1 MRRAAVRVYSPPVR
15 RFPLSKVR
23 SLRICLVS
31 KELAPFDRGDIAT
44 YVATMSRALAAAG
57 HEVHV
62 LTAAHADWQRAVSHL
77 PGVHLHAVDEREVD
91 FKGAFPHAP
100 LRHAWS
106 AYRSLLE
113 LHARHPFDVIEFPD
127 DAGEGYF
134 AMRARRTLGHFE
146 PAVLAVRLHDSTH
159 DRLLLNRVATLD
171 MDTAQ
176 REHME
181 DTSIREADLVLSPSG
196 AALERV
202 RTRLALKRTGVV
214 IPPPLAA
221 VREPLAA
228 PRSREGLPQVLYF
241 GDLEYRKGVHL
252 LVEAMQAL
260 FEQGVTAEVRL
271 IGDDTRTGPFGR
283 SLRHW
288 LEQRI
293 APVWRD
299 RFHFTPP
306 REGADRAL
314 ALAEATVCCIPSR
327 WEHFSLVCMEAM
339 AAGALVVGSDA
350 GGMAE
355 LIEDGHNGLLF
366 RSDDAAQL
374 ARALARALSTP
385 ALHEAVWQTA
395 PARIAACCAPTSI
408 VRQFE
413 AAVEGARSHRH
424 VGPISAAAPRQK
436 NPATP
441 YVSILVPY
449 YNMGRYL
456 PETLR
461 SIRAQ
466 TFTDYEIILVDDG
479 STGSES
485 RDVLETLHAPDLHI
499 LRKPNGG
506 LSSARNVGL
515 RAARGRYV
523 LPLDP
528 DDLIQPTFLEKAV
541 AVMDST
547 PGLAYVTSLVSYF
560 VETPDQPVG
569 GWIPWGT
576 ERDALLAEN
585 VASTCTALMERQRIE
600 EVGGYDEWLTAYE
613 DWDVFCSLAERGLV
627 GSVIPEPLFHYRLRP
642 DSMTRSMRVHD
653 RYAQMAYLCQ
663 KHPTL
668 PLHPERTLRMQLG
681 RAQRQELHLRA
692 TGTASP
698 PLLNRF
704 ADTVNA
710 TIKRFDFAHAT
721 LRRAAVWVAGADDA
735 SRPLRH
741 QVMERFFRRR
751 N

>member
-1 MRRAAVRVYSPPVR
+1 M
-15 RFPLSKVR
+15 
-23 SLRICLVS
+23 RICLVS
-31 KELAPFDRGDIAT
+31 KELAPFHRGDIAT
-44 YVATMSRALAAAG
+44 YVATMSRALAEAG

-62 LTAAHADWQRAVSHL
+62 LTAANADWQRAVSHL

-91 FKGAFPHAP
+91 LKGAFPHAA
-100 LRHAWS
+100 LRHAWN
-106 AYRSLLE
+106 AHRSLLE

-134 AMRARRTLGHFE
+134 AMRARRTLGQFE
-146 PAVLAVRLHDSTH
+146 SAVLAVRLHDSTH
-159 DRLLLNRVATLD
+159 DRLRLNRVATLD

-196 AALERV
+196 PAMEQV
-202 RTRLALKRTGVV
+202 RTRLELNRTGVV
-214 IPPPLAA
+214 MPPPFAA
-221 VREPLAA
+221 LREHRPA
-228 PRSREGLPQVLYF
+228 PRSREGLPQVLYV

-252 LVEAMQAL
+252 LVEAMQSL
-260 FEQGVTAEVRL
+260 FEQGVAAEVRL

-293 APVWRD
+293 APAWRS
-299 RFHFTPP
+299 RFHFMPP
-306 REGADRAL
+306 REGADLAS

-327 WEHFSLVCMEAM
+327 WEHFSPVCVEAM
-339 AAGALVVGSDA
+339 AAGALVVGSDG

-355 LIEDGHNGLLF
+355 LIEDGRSGLLF
-366 RSDDAAQL
+366 RSDDASQL
-374 ARALARALSTP
+374 ARALERALSTP
-385 ALHEAVWQTA
+385 ELREAVRQTA
-395 PARIAACCAPTSI
+395 PARVASYCDPASI

-413 AAVEGARSHRH
+413 GAVTDAKSHRH
-424 VGPISAAAPRQK
+424 VGPRGAAPRTK
-436 NPATP
+436 DPATP

-456 PETLR
+456 PDTLR

-479 STGSES
+479 STDAES
-485 RDVLETLHAPDLHI
+485 RALLETLHAPDLHI

-506 LSSARNVGL
+506 LSSARNFGL

-541 AVMDST
+541 AVMDGT

-613 DWDVFCSLAERGLV
+613 DWDVFCALAERGLA
-627 GSVIPEPLFHYRLRP
+627 GSVIPEPLFLYRLRP
-642 DSMTRSMRVHD
+642 DSMTRSMRVDD
-653 RYAQMAYLCQ
+653 RHAQMAYLCQ
-663 KHPTL
+663 KHPAL

-681 RAQRQELHLRA
+681 RAHRQELHLRA
-692 TGTASP
+692 TGGAASP
-698 PLLNRF
+698 PLLTHV
-704 ADTVNA
+704 ADRLNA
-710 TIKRFDFAHAT
+710 TLKQFEGVHGT
-721 LRRAAVWVAGADDA
+721 LRRAAAWVAGNNDD

-741 QVMERFFRRR
+741 QVMDRVLGRRPR
-751 N
+751 GS

>member
-1 MRRAAVRVYSPPVR
+1 MRLAAVQVYSPAVR
-15 RFPLSKVR
+15 RFSPSRVP

-31 KELAPFDRGDIAT
+31 KELAPFNRGDIAT
-44 YVATMSRALAAAG
+44 YVATMSRALAEAG

-62 LTAAHADWQRAVSHL
+62 LTAANADWQRAVSYL

-100 LRHAWS
+100 LRHAWA

-113 LHARHPFDVIEFPD
+113 LNARHPFDVIEFPD

-171 MDTAQ
+171 MDIAQ

-196 AALERV
+196 PAMERV
-202 RTRLALKRTGVV
+202 RTRLELKRAGVV
-214 IPPPLAA
+214 IPPPFAA
-221 VREPLAA
+221 RWEHRAS
-228 PRSREGLPQVLYF
+228 PRIREGLPQVLYV

-252 LVEAMQAL
+252 LVEAMQGL
-260 FEQGVTAEVRL
+260 FEQGVLAEVRL

-283 SLRHW
+283 SLRQW

-293 APVWRD
+293 APAWRSK
-299 RFHFTPP
+299 FHFAPSL
-306 REGADRAL
+306 EGADLAS

-327 WEHFSLVCMEAM
+327 WEHFSHVCMEAM
-339 AAGALVVGSDA
+339 SAGALVVGSD
-350 GGMAE
+350 GGGNAE
-355 LIEDGHNGLLF
+355 LIEDGQSGLLF
-366 RSDDAAQL
+366 RSDDVSRL
-374 ARALARALSTP
+374 ARALERALATP
-385 ALHEAVWQTA
+385 ALQEAVRQTA
-395 PARIAACCAPTSI
+395 PARIASYCAPASI

-413 AAVEGARSHRH
+413 AAVADARRHRH
-424 VGPISAAAPRQK
+424 VGPVSPMPRK
-436 NPATP
+436 KDPATP

-479 STGSES
+479 STDSES
-485 RDVLETLHAPDLHI
+485 RALLETLHAPDLHI
-499 LRKPNGG
+499 LRQPNGG
-506 LSSARNVGL
+506 LSAARNAGL

-560 VETPDQPVG
+560 VEAPDQPIG

-600 EVGGYDEWLTAYE
+600 EIGGYDEWLTAYE
-613 DWDVFCSLAERGLV
+613 DWDVFCSLAERGLA
-627 GSVIPEPLFHYRLRP
+627 GSVIPEPLFLYRLRP
-642 DSMTRSMRVHD
+642 DSMTRSMRVND
-653 RYAQMAYLCQ
+653 RHAQMAYLCQ
-663 KHPTL
+663 KHPAL
-668 PLHPERTLRMQLG
+668 PLHPERALRMQLG
-681 RAQRQELHLRA
+681 RAHRQELHLRA
-692 TGTASP
+692 TGADSP

-704 ADTVNA
+704 ADKMNA
-710 TIKRFDFAHAT
+710 TLKRFDFAHAT
-721 LRRAAVWVAGADDA
+721 LRRAALWVAGADDD

-751 N
+751 P

>member
-1 MRRAAVRVYSPPVR
+1 MAAVRVYSPSVR
-15 RFPLSKVR
+15 RFPPSKVR

-62 LTAAHADWQRAVSHL
+62 LTAGHADWQRAVSQL
-77 PGVHLHAVDEREVD
+77 PGVHLHAVDEREGD
-91 FKGAFPHAP
+91 LKGAFPHAP

-196 AALERV
+196 PAMERV
-202 RTRLALKRTGVV
+202 RTRLALQRSGVV

-221 VREPLAA
+221 MREPLAS
-228 PRSREGLPQVLYF
+228 PRPPDGRPQVLYF

-260 FEQGVTAEVRL
+260 FEQGVVAEVQL

-288 LEQRI
+288 LDQRI
-293 APVWRD
+293 APAWRD
-299 RFHFTPP
+299 RFHFAPP
-306 REGADRAL
+306 RERADLASAL
-314 ALAEATVCCIPSR
+314 TETTVCCVPSR

-355 LIEDGHNGLLF
+355 LIDDGRSGLLF
-366 RSDDAAQL
+366 RSDDAVQL
-374 ARALARALSTP
+374 AAALGKALSSP
-385 ALHEAVWQTA
+385 ALRNVAREVA
-395 PARIAACCAPTSI
+395 PARVVSHCSPDII
-408 VRQFE
+408 VRRFE
-413 AAVEGARSHRH
+413 AAVADARPHRH
-424 VGPISAAAPRQK
+424 PGPVHPEPSAAAGSVPS
-436 NPATP
+436 
-441 YVSILVPY
+441 VSFLVPY

-479 STGSES
+479 STDPES
-485 RDVLETLHAPDLHI
+485 LAVLDALDDADVHVI
-499 LRKPNGG
+499 RKPNGG
-506 LSSARNVGL
+506 LSSARNAGL
-515 RAARGRYV
+515 RAARGRYI

-528 DDLIQPTFLEKAV
+528 DDLIHPSFLEKAV
-541 AVMDST
+541 AVMEST

-560 VETPDQPVG
+560 IDAPDAPVG

-585 VASTCTALMERQRIE
+585 VASTCTALMERRLVE

-613 DWDVFCSLAERGLV
+613 DWDVFCSLAERGLT

-642 DSMTRSMRVHD
+642 DSMTRGMRVND
-653 RYAQMAYLCQ
+653 RYSQLSYLCQ
-663 KHPTL
+663 KHPAL

-681 RAQRQELHLRA
+681 RAQRQELQLRA
-692 TGTASP
+692 TGSVSP

-710 TIKRFDFAHAT
+710 TLKRFEGVHGT
-721 LRRAAVWVAGADDA
+721 LRRAAVWVAGADDD